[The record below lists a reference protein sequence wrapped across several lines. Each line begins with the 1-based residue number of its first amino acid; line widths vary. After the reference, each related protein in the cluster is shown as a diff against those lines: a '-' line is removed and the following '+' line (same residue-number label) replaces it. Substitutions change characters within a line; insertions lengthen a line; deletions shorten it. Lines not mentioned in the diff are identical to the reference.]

1 MNIALIGYGTM
12 GQMVHKVAKEKN
24 FNITSIIDTQNP
36 EADFQEINA
45 ESLKDVDVCID
56 FTHPEVA
63 IENIRKIASEGKNI
77 IMATTG
83 WLDKI
88 EEVKQIVEEN
98 KIGFLYASNF
108 SLGVNLFF
116 KLVKEAAQMMNQF
129 DAYDIYSYEM
139 HHNRKKDAPSGTALS
154 IGEILLNNLDRKTK
168 LVLDRPEGEIKENEL
183 HLATI
188 RGGDI
193 PGTHCIGFDSSADT
207 IELKHTARNREGF
220 ALGSLL
226 AAEWINGKKGYFTAE
241 DWISVK
247 LGE

>member
-1 MNIALIGYGTM
+1 MNIAQIGYGAM

-24 FNITSIIDTQNP
+24 FNIKSIIDP
-36 EADFQEINA
+36 MHPAADFKEINS
-45 ESLKDVDVCID
+45 ESLKDIDVCID
-56 FTHPEVA
+56 YTHPNVA
-63 IENIRKIASEGKNI
+63 VENIRNIAKEGKNI

-83 WLDKI
+83 WLDQM

-98 KIGFLYASNF
+98 QIGFLYASNF

-116 KLVKEAAQMMNQF
+116 KMVKQAAQIMNEF

-154 IGEILLNNLDRKTK
+154 IGEILLENIDRKNK
-168 LVLDRPEGEIKENEL
+168 LVLDRPDGKIKEDEL

-193 PGTHCIGFDSSADT
+193 PGTHSVGFDSTFDT
-207 IELKHTARNREGF
+207 IEIKHTARNREGF

-226 AAEWINGKKGYFTAE
+226 AAEWLNGKKGFFTVD
-241 DWISVK
+241 DWMKV
-247 LGE
+247 